1 MLLTRK
7 LLKQW
12 NIFVKLKSSL
22 RKCYRRHHDLVDS
35 NGLFVLQWPQICSIC
50 RKYFPV
56 LSAITIYYRVC
67 NYINTTSA
75 TSGSWSTDP
84 SGAPEFTP
92 VFSGISVTWP
102 FVLYVCFVGRCFSY
116 CTFSFGHCVVC
127 YSIYGFW
134 LHIWYLQ
141 TLLSKVTW
149 LELWTVNN
157 FMGQHLKTF
166 RIRTKTYFNSTRINF
181 HRNYRTNIPERTN

>member
-1 MLLTRK
+1 MESSQLENCNRLFGRK
-7 LLKQW
+7 VFFSEPPLAVDFEVLKQW

-35 NGLFVLQWPQICSIC
+35 NGLFVLQWPQICFIC

-149 LELWTVNN
+149 LEL
-157 FMGQHLKTF
+157 
-166 RIRTKTYFNSTRINF
+166 IITKKYFTLL
-181 HRNYRTNIPERTN
+181 